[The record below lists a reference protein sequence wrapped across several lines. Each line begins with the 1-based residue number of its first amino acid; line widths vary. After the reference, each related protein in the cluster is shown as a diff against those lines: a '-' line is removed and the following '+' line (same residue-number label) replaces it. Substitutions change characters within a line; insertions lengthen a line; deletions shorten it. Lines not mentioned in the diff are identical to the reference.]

1 MGKSQGISTI
11 TTYAMFTRF
20 SAFACT
26 RPELALPMLSQFRRR
41 GHADGDALL
50 QGRLTFLPSCNWI
63 HWSSSAAT
71 GHRDIGTTVS
81 HAFNALILMM
91 IGAFGMR
98 AHSKTGCPQRR
109 CPT

>member
-1 MGKSQGISTI
+1 MGKSQGISTV
-11 TTYAMFTRF
+11 TTYAVFTRF

-26 RPELALPMLSQFRRR
+26 WPELALPMLSRFRRR
-41 GHADGDALL
+41 GRADGDARL
-50 QGRLTFLPSCNWI
+50 QGRLTFLPSCSWI
-63 HWSSSAAT
+63 HRSSSAAAD
-71 GHRDIGTTVS
+71 HRDIGTAVS

-98 AHSKTGCPQRR
+98 AHSKTGCPQWR